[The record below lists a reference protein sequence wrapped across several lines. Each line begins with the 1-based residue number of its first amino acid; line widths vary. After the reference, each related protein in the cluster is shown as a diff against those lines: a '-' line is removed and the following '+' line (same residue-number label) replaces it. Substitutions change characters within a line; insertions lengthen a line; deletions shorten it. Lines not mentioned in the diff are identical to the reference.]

1 MKGRH
6 TFAPTTNLFVLGI
19 NSFLQELGNEEE
31 VRTAVVGYKRWVAG
45 RVVLRS
51 KNSEHTQAMRKLFR
65 GDIGNAFA
73 GSSGVAAPLSLR
85 VSGSV
90 PG

>member
-1 MKGRH
+1 MS
-6 TFAPTTNLFVLGI
+6 LGI
-19 NSFLQELGNEEE
+19 NSFPQELGNEEK
-31 VRTAVVGYKRWVAG
+31 VRIAIVSYKRWVAG

-65 GDIGNAFA
+65 GDIGNAFP

-90 PG
+90 LG